1 MTQSDEFQDDESE
14 QYFSTSF
21 TDASRFGDSTNS
33 TYFTS
38 PSMPGNAQPDCDVD
52 LDRLLS
58 IGRDIA
64 SPDPTTQLAAVH
76 SAMLVFNQINEAS
89 PSTLQSHIFSS
100 SEGGNRSFSDTP
112 YPRPPST
119 RTSLL
124 SSTSK
129 ISKGKNRARTAAVSV
144 RSSSVASSAGA
155 SKCSKITHAQSTMAN
170 AAAMTG
176 MTGAINWATDCMKG
190 MQELLVV
197 PTASPL
203 ASAPGPSISPQP
215 LSIRSLATAHLNDDA
230 GLNVTIRAELALEFL
245 INDSFCQM
253 YAELTDPMVRQNVAL
268 SWYQK
273 KHATVATLI
282 SSPSAP
288 SSASFFSEH
297 DKWAP
302 AATPSFFPSDE
313 MESAPALYDD
323 EVSLAGPSTGNMSS
337 SILFSGHGNL
347 PVGVISGGD
356 TSSNMDYDVYYDT
369 SYLDTSGS

>member
-1 MTQSDEFQDDESE
+1 MTQSDEFQDDESK
-14 QYFSTSF
+14 QYFSTLF
-21 TDASRFGDSTNS
+21 TDASWFGDSTNS

-58 IGRDIA
+58 IGRDIT

-89 PSTLQSHIFSS
+89 SSTSQSHTFSS
-100 SEGGNRSFSDTP
+100 SEGGNHSFSDTP

-124 SSTSK
+124 LSMPK
-129 ISKGKNRARTAAVSV
+129 ISKGKNRAQTAAVSV
-144 RSSSVASSAGA
+144 RSSSIASSAGA
-155 SKCSKITHAQSTMAN
+155 SKHSKITHAQSTMAN

-176 MTGAINWATDCMKG
+176 MTGAINRATDCMKG
-190 MQELLVV
+190 MQELLIV

-230 GLNVTIRAELALEFL
+230 GLNVTIHAELALEFL

-253 YAELTDPMVRQNVAL
+253 YAELTDPMVHQNIAL

-273 KHATVATLI
+273 KHTTITTLI

-297 DKWAP
+297 DKWAL
-302 AATPSFFPSDE
+302 AATPSFFPSDK
-313 MESAPALYDD
+313 MESVPALYDD

-337 SILFSGHGNL
+337 SILFSGHGNP